1 MGVSMNQTTVA
12 LIEKYYKAFNEAN
25 MTAFLDL
32 LTDDVIHDINQGTQ
46 QIGKE
51 AFKKFMDH
59 MNNCYKEKASD
70 LVIMAT
76 DDCDRAAAEFMIEG
90 TYIKTDKGLP
100 EARGQDY
107 KLPVGAFF
115 TIKNNKITRVTNYY
129 NLQEW
134 LKLIEK

>member
-1 MGVSMNQTTVA
+1 MNQTTVA